1 MTNEEHQYVS
11 FFSSWNPFYELLIE
25 MENNEDHSLE
35 SDQGSS
41 VDGSH
46 AVENESESSE
56 AIIALVSNLPCLD
69 PEKMEPPEKEASVL
83 MRRRS
88 SVSII
93 QAITNS
99 AHLLTTKDARRR

>member
-1 MTNEEHQYVS
+1 
-11 FFSSWNPFYELLIE
+11 
-25 MENNEDHSLE
+25 MESNEDQSLE

-46 AVENESESSE
+46 AVEHESESNE
-56 AIIALVSNLPCLD
+56 AIAALVANLPCLD
-69 PEKMEPPEKEASVL
+69 PDKMEVPEKEDPVL